1 MTWVSAT
8 ISTGSGF
15 FSSSGELESVFRL
28 YLLVLLA
35 AENLSNWPSPNISWH
50 KSFISAVAFSLFLM
64 GNEGWNRLQGSFSGG
79 GLKSFLWA
87 GGVSMLSESISAL
100 SGLPCLTSLSVVIW
114 ISGSFRLS
122 SSVIE
127 TRGTGVSICCR
138 ERCLRSRSLI
148 SSFSSVFLH
157 GTLVSFFGWTSGN
170 KEEYFKCCQLNRQT
184 KLRGPCSNSM
194 TIILVVMGT
203 FNCFDGPDDGAVRQH
218 CRPPL
223 WPPFHQRL
231 QGRATFTL

>member
-1 MTWVSAT
+1 M
-8 ISTGSGF
+8 F
-15 FSSSGELESVFRL
+15 LL

-35 AENLSNWPSPNISWH
+35 AENRSNCPSPNISWH
-50 KSFISAVAFSLFLM
+50 KSFISAVALSLFLT
-64 GNEGWNRLQGSFSGG
+64 GNDGWSRLQGSFSGG
-79 GLKSFLWA
+79 GLNSFLWA

-100 SGLPCLTSLSVVIW
+100 SCFIDLTPLSVVIW
-114 ISGSFRLS
+114 MSGSFLLS

-170 KEEYFKCCQLNRQT
+170 NKN
-184 KLRGPCSNSM
+184 
-194 TIILVVMGT
+194 I
-203 FNCFDGPDDGAVRQH
+203 AVDAS
-218 CRPPL
+218 
-223 WPPFHQRL
+223 F
-231 QGRATFTL
+231 